1 MSLTNMFSNKAYLL
15 WTLHQGSYVEL
26 NNWFFFIFT
35 CKNSKAQKGLG
46 MMGGVGPLGLVTFS
60 SSLLLVIDPRHGP
73 GCGEACRQ
81 QFAQLNLHNTQ
92 NNLNTRQT

>member
-1 MSLTNMFSNKAYLL
+1 MFSNKAYLL

-26 NNWFFFIFT
+26 NNCFFFIFT

-73 GCGEACRQ
+73 GCGQACRQ
-81 QFAQLNLHNTQ
+81 KCAQLNLHKTQ
-92 NNLNTRQT
+92 YSSNLDKT